1 MKAVTGR
8 ERTTGRKSVFRA
20 AKVLSCR
27 QQELL
32 RECDISRFFLRGREQ
47 RREDRSFASRK
58 RSLADFE
65 DFSGNTNVNPFFP
78 AREKTTGRK
87 PVFCAAKAGPCR
99 SRGFLRKWDTSHSFQ
114 RGKAQRG
121 EDRSF
126 VQRKCCLTDSKSFS
140 GNAIFRIPVTGTS
153 QSPVKI
159 RKTVVPKGKTLAN
172 TPILRYYGKVT
183 DTGGKSPRNLPAKRR
198 KQEESRT

>member
-1 MKAVTGR
+1 MKGENAAGENKTGK
-8 ERTTGRKSVFRA
+8 EKAGP
-20 AKVLSCR
+20 CR
-27 QQELL
+27 SQGFL
-32 RECDISRFFLRGREQ
+32 REWDISRFFLRGREQ
-47 RREDRSFASRK
+47 RREIRSFAEQK
-58 RSLADFE
+58 RGLAGPE
-65 DFSGNTNVNPFFP
+65 DFSGNGIFRISFCEGENNGEKLMLSCRQQELL
-78 AREKTTGRK
+78 RE
-87 PVFCAAKAGPCR
+87 
-99 SRGFLRKWDTSHSFQ
+99 WDISHFFQ
-114 RGKAQRG
+114 RGKGQRG

-126 VQRKCCLTDSKSFS
+126 AQRKCCLADSKSFS